1 MSEPGYVHSP
11 FNPTPAAPSAGG
23 GRGCSKPLFIGC
35 GALLV
40 LLGICA
46 IVFVVKAPALF
57 EWWLRVV
64 EQKVMTV
71 VPDDVTPDE
80 RAALQKGFAD
90 LGGVFRHG
98 GQPDAHY
105 LQPFQSKLM
114 QIVGKPKGQVTRQEI
129 LDLTRILEQTA
140 GKKPVPAPEGA
151 PPEPSPPSTPSPSA
165 PPLPRT

>member
-1 MSEPGYVHSP
+1 MSEPGYAPSP
-11 FNPTPAAPSAGG
+11 FGPTPAAPPA

-40 LLGICA
+40 LLLVGAVIF
-46 IVFVVKAPALF
+46 VFNAPKLF
-57 EWWLRVV
+57 EWWLKVV

-90 LGGVFRHG
+90 LSGVFRHG
-98 GQPDAHY
+98 GQPDARY

-114 QIVGKPKGQVTRQEI
+114 QIVSRPKGQVTRQEI

-140 GKKPVPAPEGA
+140 GKKPIPAPEGA
-151 PPEPSPPSTPSPSA
+151 PPEPSPPPGASPSA
-165 PPLPRT
+165 APMPRT